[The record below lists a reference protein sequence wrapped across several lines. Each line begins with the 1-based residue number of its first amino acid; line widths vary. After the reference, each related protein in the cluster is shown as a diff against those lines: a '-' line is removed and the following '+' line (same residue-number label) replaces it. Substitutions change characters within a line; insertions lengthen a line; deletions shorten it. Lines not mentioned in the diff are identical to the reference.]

1 MTKPLEW
8 ALGQETFMHGHVY
21 SLTALNPTHSNIK
34 MCGRTLVWSRLVAVP
49 KNDAITVILRRIYIK
64 K

>member
-8 ALGQETFMHGHVY
+8 ALGQESSTQGHIY
-21 SLTALNPTHSNIK
+21 SLTVLNPTHSNIK
-34 MCGRTLVWSRLVAVP
+34 MRGRTLVWSRLVAVP